1 MNFSK
6 YQKYSIL
13 ALADLVSI
21 LISGVVAYFL
31 LEFYIGLTVQMT
43 IGLSII
49 YYVTYLLSSL
59 VTKNYN
65 LIIRYM
71 SFKGASDLLITH
83 MSAAILTVAAAAAIY
98 RSFSFRFILLLT
110 VFSVVITFITRASW
124 RSFMDKRD
132 QSVSGEGLL
141 EPTILVG
148 AGRGGYTFLKQFKN
162 DGSYRFIGFV
172 DDDKELLHKKMDSLS
187 ILGRID
193 DIPTII
199 EDYNVQNIIITAPT
213 LPSDKIE
220 KILDWGIEFDVDV
233 RQMPSVERTLLG
245 YQMDST
251 SGPKEIEISDLL
263 GREEVELDDHDA
275 FNQISGK
282 DILVT
287 GAGGSIGSEICRQV
301 SKFAPRT
308 IYLLGHG
315 ENSIYLINQEFAQKD
330 LPNTQIIPIIADV
343 QDKEHIEQIM
353 QTYKPDI
360 VYHAA
365 AHKHVPLMEANPTE
379 AVKNNVY
386 GTLNVAT
393 AAKNA
398 KVDVFVMVSTDKA
411 NNPPN
416 VMGASKRIAE
426 MLVTGMNEVSD
437 HTKFAAVRFG
447 NVLGSRGS
455 VIPVFKK
462 QIEKGG
468 PITITDFRM
477 RRYFMTIPEAS
488 RLVIQAGAKAQG
500 GELFILDM
508 GKEVLILDLAKKM
521 IKLSG
526 YTEKEIP
533 IVESG
538 IRPGEKLYE
547 ELLLTDETTGQK
559 VDDKIFV
566 GKIKSQPIDEII
578 QFVESLNL
586 NVVDDDNLNK
596 KLVDF
601 VHRDA
606 KTSENG

>member
-13 ALADLVSI
+13 AVADFISIMLAGVISYYI
-21 LISGVVAYFL
+21 LAY
-31 LEFYIGLTVQMT
+31 YIDVTMSVTMGLA
-43 IGLSII
+43 II
-49 YYVTYLLSSL
+49 YYFAYLIVSFF
-59 VTKNYN
+59 TKNYQ
-65 LIIRYM
+65 LIIRFM
-71 SFKGASDLLITH
+71 SFKGASDLFLTH
-83 MSAAILTVAAAAAIY
+83 MAATVLTLAAATIIY
-98 RSFSFRFILLLT
+98 RSFSLRLVFLLV
-110 VFSVVITFITRASW
+110 VFSIGLTFTTRATW
-124 RSFMDKRD
+124 RYIMDQR
-132 QSVSGEGLL
+132 SRVPEGDGTL
-141 EPTILVG
+141 EPTLLVG
-148 AGRGGYTFLKQFKN
+148 AGRGGNTFIKQFKN

-172 DDDKELLHKKMDSLS
+172 DDDPNLLYKKLDSFS
-187 ILGRID
+187 VLGSTQ
-193 DIPTII
+193 DIPSII
-199 EDYNVQNIIITAPT
+199 EQYHVKNIIITAPT
-213 LPSDKIE
+213 LPAEKIE
-220 KILDWGIEFDVDV
+220 KILDWGIAHDVDV

-245 YQMDST
+245 YQMDMT

-263 GREEVELDDHDA
+263 GREEVQLDDADA
-275 FNQISGK
+275 MRQISGK

-287 GAGGSIGSEICRQV
+287 GAGGSIGSEICRQLV
-301 SKFAPRT
+301 KFSPQT

-315 ENSIYLINQEFAQKD
+315 ENSIYLINQEFAQKQ
-330 LPNTQIIPIIADV
+330 LPDTRIVPIIADV
-343 QDKEHIEQIM
+343 QDREHIERIM
-353 QTYKPDI
+353 QKYKPDI

-386 GTLNVAT
+386 GTLNVAR

-398 KVDVFVMVSTDKA
+398 NVDVFVMVSTDKA

-426 MLVTGMNEVSD
+426 MLVTGMNKTSD

-468 PITITDFRM
+468 PVTVTDFRM

-488 RLVIQAGAKAQG
+488 RLVIQAGAKAKG

-526 YTEKEIP
+526 YTENEIP
-533 IVESG
+533 IVETG

-547 ELLLTDETTGQK
+547 ELLLTDETTGEK

-566 GKIKSQPIDEII
+566 GRIKSQPVEEII
-578 QFVESLNL
+578 EFVKSLDL
-586 NVVDDDNLNK
+586 DEVGDDTLNK

-606 KTSENG
+606 ETSENG